1 MFHSML
7 INSTLCTPYGQIN
20 ACPDLSLTLTITL
33 SKALRMTWKG
43 VEPELENKQNKTN
56 RVKVNSKS
64 K

>member
-1 MFHSML
+1 MPRPEL
-7 INSTLCTPYGQIN
+7 NINNY
-20 ACPDLSLTLTITL
+20 L
-33 SKALRMTWKG
+33 SKVIKITFTWKG

>member
-1 MFHSML
+1 MPRPEL
-7 INSTLCTPYGQIN
+7 NIDNY
-20 ACPDLSLTLTITL
+20 L
-33 SKALRMTWKG
+33 SKVLKMTWKG